1 MSTLYKYETS
11 HFLARNVFVSTLFAL
26 CCVCSYSNTSF
37 SLNSFEYFDIKNAPP
52 KLNFICPP
60 LGVYFIFRAAL
71 FYILKIRYTFLM
83 RKFQVVSPYQPSGD
97 QGEAIE
103 KLSAGFLA
111 GDRFQTLKGVTG
123 SGKTFTMAKIIEKV
137 QRPTLIISH
146 NKTLSAQLFRE
157 FKSFFPNN
165 AVEYF
170 VSYYDYYQP
179 EAYVP
184 ARDLYI
190 EKDASINDEI
200 DKLRLA
206 ATYSLMERRDVIVVA
221 TVSCIYGLGM
231 PDLYKDMRVHIEK
244 GEILDL
250 RKFERDLAS
259 IQYQRNDMVLDRGNF
274 RVRGDVIEVYPPYM
288 ETDTAYR
295 IELDFDEVARILR
308 FNVLNRATEEELD
321 EMQFYPAKHFV
332 VPHETLV
339 SATERIQKELE
350 ERVETL
356 QTAGKMIE
364 AERLKTRT
372 TYDIEMMKEMGYCS
386 GIENYSGPIS
396 GRKTGEPPATLLHY
410 FPDDFLCL
418 IDEAHVTVPQIGA
431 MYEGDRSRKQN
442 LIDFGFRLPSALD
455 NRPLKADEFW
465 KKMNQVIYVTAT
477 PRVEEIKQ
485 STQVVEQII
494 RPTGLLDP
502 IIDVRPSE
510 GQMEDIYKEVKAR
523 IEKGER
529 SLILTLTKKM
539 AEDLTDYLLGLNLKV
554 KYIHSEIDTFER
566 VEILKSLRVGE
577 IDVLIG
583 INLLREGIDLPEVSF
598 IAILDADKI
607 GFLRSTT
614 SLIQIVG
621 RAARNENGMVVMYA
635 DNLTPAIKETV
646 SETKRRRE
654 IQQKYNEEHG
664 ITPHTVSKAVQD
676 ILVRQQAN
684 AEEEAEIELG
694 VLKKSANLF
703 DPKQRKKL
711 IDALKKQMSDYADR
725 LEYEQAAAVRD
736 QISEI
741 ERTYGNGK

>member
-1 MSTLYKYETS
+1 
-11 HFLARNVFVSTLFAL
+11 
-26 CCVCSYSNTSF
+26 
-37 SLNSFEYFDIKNAPP
+37 
-52 KLNFICPP
+52 
-60 LGVYFIFRAAL
+60 
-71 FYILKIRYTFLM
+71 M
-83 RKFQVVSPYQPSGD
+83 RKFEVVSPYQPSGD

-103 KLSAGFLA
+103 KLSEGFLK

-146 NKTLSAQLFRE
+146 NKTLSAQLYRE
-157 FKSFFPNN
+157 FKSFFPHN

-190 EKDASINDEI
+190 EKDAATNDEI

-231 PDLYKDMRVHIEK
+231 PDLYKEMRVHIEK

-259 IQYQRNDMVLDRGNF
+259 IQYQRNDMVLERGNF

-295 IELDFDEVARILR
+295 IELDFDEISSIKR

-332 VPHETLV
+332 VPHDALLA
-339 SATERIQKELE
+339 ATDRIQKELE

-356 QTAGKMIE
+356 LSQGKMLE

-386 GIENYSGPIS
+386 GIENYSAPIS

-442 LIDFGFRLPSALD
+442 LVDFGFRLPSALD
-455 NRPLKADEFW
+455 NRPLKSDEFW
-465 KKMNQVIYVTAT
+465 KKINQVIYVTAT
-477 PRVEEIKQ
+477 PRKEEIAQ
-485 STQVVEQII
+485 SSQVVEQII

-502 IIDVRPSE
+502 LIEIRPSE
-510 GQMEDIYKEVKAR
+510 GQMEDIYKEVKSR
-523 IEKGER
+523 IEKKER

-635 DNLTPAIKETV
+635 DNITPAIKETV
-646 SETKRRRE
+646 AETKRRRE

-676 ILVRQQAN
+676 ILVRQQQDAAEN
-684 AEEEAEIELG
+684 AEVELS

-711 IDALKKQMSDYADR
+711 IDALKKEMSDYADR
-725 LEYEQAAAVRD
+725 LEYEEAAAIRD
-736 QISEI
+736 QIQEI
-741 ERTYGNGK
+741 ERMYGK